1 MEILARNV
9 NDALAQGLREIVA
22 RGVREPSRNG
32 DVLVFQNPVTTTY
45 INPTQ
50 RVIFSPIRNAN
61 PFFHLMESLWMLAGR
76 NDLAFPL
83 QFNSRFKEYS
93 DDDTT
98 LAGAYGFRW
107 RRYFGRDQLHLAVEE
122 LRRDPAS
129 RRVVIEMWS
138 QNDLGGT
145 GKDLP
150 CNTHIYLD
158 CRHGQLNMTVC
169 NRSNDILWG
178 AYGANAVHFSVLLEY
193 LAFKVGLPVGVYRQ
207 FSNNLHL
214 YVGVLSPDGALVMA
228 ENVEDTDLYRRH
240 KVIATPL
247 MSYDAEDWEYDLSTF
262 MRQPG
267 KNHNYREPF
276 FKGVVHPM
284 YEAWQMRHDTFF
296 ARTVANDIVAP
307 DWRTACREW
316 LERFHQRRQSVND

>member
-9 NDALAQGLREIVA
+9 NDALTQGLREIVA
-22 RGVREPSRNG
+22 RGIREPSRNG

-45 INPTQ
+45 INPVQ
-50 RVIFSPIRNAN
+50 RVIFSPMRNAN

-83 QFNSRFKEYS
+83 QFNKRFKEYS

-107 RRYFGRDQLHLAVEE
+107 RRYFGRDQLELAVSE
-122 LRRDPAS
+122 LRREPTT
-129 RRVVIEMWS
+129 RRVVIQMWS

-150 CNTHIYLD
+150 CNTQIYLD
-158 CRHGQLNMTVC
+158 CRYGLLNMTVC

-214 YVGVLSPDGALVMA
+214 YTGVLSPEGALAMA
-228 ENVEDTDLYRRH
+228 DEVEHTDLYHRH
-240 KVIATPL
+240 AIKHLPL
-247 MSYDAEDWEYDLSTF
+247 ILHDAEDWDHDLRMF
-262 MRQPG
+262 MLAPS
-267 KNHNYREPF
+267 KPHNYREPF
-276 FKGVVHPM
+276 FRDVARPM
-284 YEAWQMRHDTFF
+284 YEAWGMRHDTFF
-296 ARTVANDIVAP
+296 ARSIANEIEAP
-307 DWRTACREW
+307 DWQRACREW
-316 LERFHQRRQSVND
+316 LERFAERRK